1 MDRQQLS
8 REMWKVTAGLYWDSR
23 VGGVCACAHTLLE
36 GEVGITIC
44 LWTQLCQSL
53 ALSLGG
59 IHLMSLSLSV
69 ICYNME
75 EQMV

>member
-1 MDRQQLS
+1 MC
-8 REMWKVTAGLYWDSR
+8 
-23 VGGVCACAHTLLE
+23 VCARMLLG

-44 LWTQLCQSL
+44 LWSQLCQSL

-59 IHLMSLSLSV
+59 IHLMSLSLSF